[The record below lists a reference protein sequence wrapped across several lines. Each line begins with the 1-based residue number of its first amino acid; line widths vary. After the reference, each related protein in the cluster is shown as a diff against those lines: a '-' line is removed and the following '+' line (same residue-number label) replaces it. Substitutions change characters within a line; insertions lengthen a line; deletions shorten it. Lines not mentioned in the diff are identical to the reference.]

1 AGCAAV
7 ADLGAVEA
15 AHAGD
20 AETRG
25 CEEHLFGV
33 RRVEEIDVPFHYW
46 NGELTRELEVGW
58 STFRPPQTAAYAA
71 FCVLLLLWR
80 LHKRVLQISPADPSF
95 RDAILP
101 ARPNARLPGL
111 QTCRLQKSG
120 RHANAR
126 ELRS

>member
-1 AGCAAV
+1 MTASAQPIKILLQETAPHFGDVGVDQAFGDRAGRAAV

-15 AHAGD
+15 AQAGD

-46 NGELTRELEVGW
+46 NGELTREIEVGW

-95 RDAILP
+95 RDA
-101 ARPNARLPGL
+101 
-111 QTCRLQKSG
+111 
-120 RHANAR
+120 
-126 ELRS
+126 